1 VEIDGIRVT
10 AIKMN
15 LIRPKVMKGI
25 IRSFISIGLVAVSLI
40 VQPVWA
46 AEESNDEWKFNGGLY
61 LWASDIDM
69 EDSSGDNSTISFNE
83 IVNNLDLVFMGHLGG
98 QKGRLGFTIDAIYLD
113 MSETERDHVAPGI
126 IHDKTEIQST
136 IITPIMTY
144 RVVED
149 NQFNLD
155 VLGGMRY
162 LYMDVNLKFNVLD
175 DLGDDGSVYNGVV
188 GFRGKAQLNKNW
200 SLPFYYDIGKGDSEL
215 TYQAFAGAR
224 YGFSSF
230 DLSAGYRY
238 MKFKFD
244 DDDDFGGVLN
254 NLVIKGPMVGGRYWF

>member
-1 VEIDGIRVT
+1 MGINHTVAMAKNFEFRPFIFFGLLAFLLT
-10 AIKMN
+10 A
-15 LIRPKVMKGI
+15 
-25 IRSFISIGLVAVSLI
+25 
-40 VQPVWA
+40 QPVWA
-46 AEESNDEWKFNGGLY
+46 AEESNDEWKLNGGLY
-61 LWASDIDM
+61 LWASDIDI
-69 EDSSGDNSTISFNE
+69 EDSNGDSSTISFSE
-83 IVNNLDLVFMGHLGG
+83 IVDNLDLVFMGHLGG
-98 QKGRLGFTIDAIYLD
+98 QKGKLGFMIDAIYLD

-188 GFRGKAQLNKNW
+188 GFRGNAQLNKNW

-224 YGFSSF
+224 YSFPSF

-254 NLVIKGPMVGGRYWF
+254 NLVIKGPMVGAKYWF